1 MMTEVR
7 IVTMFGR
14 GDIWGI
20 EGRLMGCWAG
30 FAGLYTYRFI
40 ELYM

>member
-20 EGRLMGCWAG
+20 GGKFIGCWAG
-30 FAGLYTYRFI
+30 FACWYMYRFI